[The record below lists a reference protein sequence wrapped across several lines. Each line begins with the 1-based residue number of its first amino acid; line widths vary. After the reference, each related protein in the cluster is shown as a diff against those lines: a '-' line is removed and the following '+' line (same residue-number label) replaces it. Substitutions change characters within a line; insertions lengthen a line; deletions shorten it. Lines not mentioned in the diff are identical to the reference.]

1 MNVRVLFGFILGIIV
16 TIAVAYAY
24 DATTGR
30 ASNGL
35 SADAAGGQAP
45 MVNWSVVSD
54 GWNNLQSDLR
64 LKTENLEKTLKRHF
78 S

>member
-1 MNVRVLFGFILGIIV
+1 MRVLFGFILGIIV

-24 DATTGR
+24 DANTGR
-30 ASNGL
+30 TANGL

-54 GWNNLQSDLR
+54 DWNNLQSNLR
-64 LKTENLEKTLKRHF
+64 LKTESLEKTLKQHVG
-78 S
+78 

>member
-1 MNVRVLFGFILGIIV
+1 MRVLFGFILGIIV
-16 TIAVAYAY
+16 TIAAVYAY
-24 DATTGR
+24 DANTGR

-45 MVNWSVVSD
+45 IVNWSVVSD
-54 GWNNLQSDLR
+54 NWNTLQSDLR